1 MQRVNRYAV
10 LVVVRVLKDESSRT
24 FYQEARER

>member
-1 MQRVNRYAV
+1 MNSYAV
-10 LVVVRVLKDESSRT
+10 LVVMRVLKDESSRT